1 MYFSVYLLPT
11 YVHMGSMCI
20 HMGESQ
26 SNRLTYIFGTQAG
39 GQGALSGREPG
50 STAALLSLSERLTSP
65 QGVALLTGGV
75 AAGSGLG

>member
-1 MYFSVYLLPT
+1 
-11 YVHMGSMCI
+11 MCI
-20 HMGESQ
+20 WGACVYIWADICIDG
-26 SNRLTYIFGTQAG
+26 LTYIFGTQAG
-39 GQGALSGREPG
+39 GHGVLSGREPG